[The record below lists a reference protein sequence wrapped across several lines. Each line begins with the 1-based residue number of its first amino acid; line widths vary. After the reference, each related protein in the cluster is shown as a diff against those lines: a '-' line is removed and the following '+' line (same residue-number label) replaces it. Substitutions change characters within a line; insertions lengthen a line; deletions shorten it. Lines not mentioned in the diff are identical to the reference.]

1 MESYGRLQFSV
12 DTPVL
17 AWRRMPKPATEYKSI
32 GSCAADHAS
41 YITTALAQF
50 RAVEIDFS
58 QYQIVYIVAA
68 KTPEDPKY
76 DGVLANSPTLSNGQ
90 NIPTNNGVVKHV
102 VTFGRDAYWR
112 SFRVLVHETGHL
124 FGLPDLYLFH
134 PTEQKPHLGP
144 AGVWDIMCVLD
155 GGRHFLGW
163 HRYKLDW
170 LDESQ
175 LVYFNSGELTLSLT
189 TMETAQGIKLIVLP
203 SEYSS
208 QLYVVEVAQELGE
221 DGTFRDK
228 GIVLYAVD
236 GAVGTGHKPLEVIHC
251 GAAVDDTNIGLRC
264 GDFLAPGESHV
275 IALANASRVEISN
288 NRKAEDGFE
297 VTVRVTGSQLGASVK
312 PVNCSHCG
320 RPMRG

>member
-1 MESYGRLQFSV
+1 
-12 DTPVL
+12 
-17 AWRRMPKPATEYKSI
+17 MPKPATEYKSI